1 MKWLL
6 DFLKGKWLG
15 HPLHPIVVHVPMA
28 VWPGALI
35 FDLLSQW
42 NIGGNAMVRL
52 SFYAIVFGLAAALL
66 AIPAGL
72 VDWTGIKKEKPA
84 WKIGLY
90 HMILNLA
97 VVLLFAINL
106 GLRVQ
111 TFRQDTK
118 VASAPL
124 LLSAIGTALLIGSA
138 YLGGMMVYQY
148 GISVARMSKKKVKG
162 AVLTL
167 RTPDG
172 RERVVSTTGAP
183 VALTGTPGE
192 LTLYMSG
199 RKEAAVVTIDGEP
212 PAIAIVHA
220 ASFGI

>member
-6 DFLKGKWLG
+6 AFLKGKWLG

-28 VWPGALI
+28 MWPGALI

-42 NIGGNAMVRL
+42 EISGNAMVRL
-52 SFYAIVFGLAAALL
+52 SFYAIIFGLAASLL
-66 AIPAGL
+66 AIPTGL

-90 HMILNLA
+90 HMGLNLSVA
-97 VVLLFAINL
+97 LLFAINL

-111 TFRQDTK
+111 TFRHDTK
-118 VASAPL
+118 VAGAPL

-148 GISVARMSKKKVKG
+148 GISVARMSKKKWRKIAEAGG
-162 AVLTL
+162 ANL
-167 RTPDG
+167 
-172 RERVVSTTGAP
+172 
-183 VALTGTPGE
+183 
-192 LTLYMSG
+192 
-199 RKEAAVVTIDGEP
+199 P
-212 PAIAIVHA
+212 PE
-220 ASFGI
+220 

>member
-6 DFLKGKWLG
+6 AFLKGKWLG

-28 VWPGALI
+28 MWPGALI

-42 NIGGNAMVRL
+42 EIGGNAMVRL
-52 SFYAIVFGLAAALL
+52 SFYAIIFGLAASLL
-66 AIPAGL
+66 AIPTGL

-90 HMILNLA
+90 HMGLNLSVA
-97 VVLLFAINL
+97 LLFAINL

-111 TFRQDTK
+111 TFRHDTK
-118 VASAPL
+118 VAGAPL

-148 GISVARMSKKKVKG
+148 GISVARMSKKKWRKIAEAGG
-162 AVLTL
+162 ANV
-167 RTPDG
+167 
-172 RERVVSTTGAP
+172 
-183 VALTGTPGE
+183 
-192 LTLYMSG
+192 
-199 RKEAAVVTIDGEP
+199 P
-212 PAIAIVHA
+212 PE
-220 ASFGI
+220 

>member
-6 DFLKGKWLG
+6 SFLKGKWMG

-28 VWPGALI
+28 TWPGALI

-52 SFYAIVFGLAAALL
+52 SFYAIIFGLAASLL
-66 AIPAGL
+66 AIPSGL

-90 HMILNLA
+90 HMGLNLA
-97 VVLLFAINL
+97 VALLFAINL

-111 TFRQDTK
+111 TFRLDAK
-118 VASAPL
+118 VAGAPL
-124 LLSAIGTALLIGSA
+124 LLSAIGTVLLIGSA

-148 GISVARMSKKKVKG
+148 GISVARMSKKKWRKIAEAGG
-162 AVLTL
+162 ANL
-167 RTPDG
+167 
-172 RERVVSTTGAP
+172 
-183 VALTGTPGE
+183 
-192 LTLYMSG
+192 
-199 RKEAAVVTIDGEP
+199 P
-212 PAIAIVHA
+212 PE
-220 ASFGI
+220 